1 MKPTTLFASSGGK
14 ASRKKK
20 THYTRK
26 KGLDAEV
33 ATGIQKSTYAL
44 FTDDTAKKAR
54 IDVVVALSRSHFG
67 KGRPC

>member
-20 THYTRK
+20 AHYARN
-26 KGLDAEV
+26 KGLDAV
-33 ATGIQKSTYAL
+33 IVTGIQKFTYAL
-44 FTDDTAKKAR
+44 FTDDTAKKAG

-67 KGRPC
+67 KGCPC